1 MAVSISGNRIVRIEA
16 IDSGEA
22 PAGAIDLEGASVL
35 PGLIDA
41 HNHFLSETDRSP
53 GFGPPPPLH
62 GDPPRPRELGHYL
75 LAAAA
80 GLILRS
86 GFTSIR
92 DVGAYDDE
100 ALIASQA
107 IALGIIPGPR
117 IFSCGRIISATAPG
131 GTIFGSM
138 YRQADGPWEM
148 RKAVREQIRRGAHFV
163 KFMATGARSVVAED
177 PEPPQ
182 MSLPEMEA
190 IVEEA
195 HRMGVRVAAHAEG
208 LAGTRWALAAGADTI
223 EHGLALH
230 REPRLLEE
238 MAKNGTVLVP
248 TLSTFHDLAE
258 RFADAFPTVLVDQA
272 QRQLEEAYL
281 TVAAAKS
288 AGVTIAVG
296 YDSGPPGT
304 SAQEMLRLEGAGLT
318 PLEVIAAA
326 TSGGAAALGR
336 DDLGSIREGNLADLI
351 VVIGHPAEDLTMLT
365 EPPSAVIK
373 EGLFVR

>member
-107 IALGIIPGPR
+107 TALGIIPGPR

-272 QRQLEEAYL
+272 QRQLDEAYL